1 MPEFSNLLR
10 QRLAAGER
18 AVVHPGGHP
27 DADTLTAYAEQ
38 LLAAPERS
46 QFLRHLCTCDECRE
60 VVALSLPEVEPV
72 APVAVASSP
81 VAGSGRFSWK
91 WRSSFGLAAASA
103 AALAIVT
110 VVVIEAP
117 HKTPPASD

>member
-1 MPEFSNLLR
+1 MAEFSNVLR

-18 AVVHPGGHP
+18 AGVHPGGHP

-38 LLAAPERS
+38 LLSASERS
-46 QFLRHLCTCDECRE
+46 QVLRHLCTCEECRE
-60 VVALSLPEVEPV
+60 VVALSLPEVEAV
-72 APVAVASSP
+72 GPVAVASAP
-81 VAGSGRFSWK
+81 AAGGRRFAWK

-110 VVVIEAP
+110 VVVI
-117 HKTPPASD
+117 